1 MIAEE
6 RKMSRKSH
14 KIDMCNG
21 PILPGI
27 IAFSLPLMLSG
38 CLQLLFN
45 AADVIVVG
53 RFAGNE
59 SLAAVGST
67 SSLTNLLVNLFIG
80 LSIGANVTVGHTLG
94 SRDDEGTRDNVH
106 TAITI
111 SLISGVLLI
120 GVGLLFTRPLL
131 IRMGAPYDVLDKA
144 ALYLKII
151 FIGMPANMA
160 YNFGSAILR
169 ATGDTKKPLY
179 FLSIAG
185 AVNVVLNLFFVI
197 ILHMDV
203 AGVALAT
210 IIAQC
215 ISAVLILLCLCR
227 MDGPCRLDIK
237 KLYIHPLRLRR
248 MMQIGLPAGIQG
260 SLFSFSNVL
269 IQSSINSFGSVVV
282 AGNSAAMSIE
292 QFVYIS
298 MNAVHQAAVSFTSQ
312 NTGAGKPGR
321 INQILFSGLGLVTLV
336 GLLMGIGVNLLS
348 GPLLSIYSADPAV
361 IAAGRTRLLWICAP
375 YFLCGIMEIVMGIM
389 RGLGYALTPMVVAL
403 SGACL
408 FRILWLATIF
418 AWFPT
423 QSILLLSYP
432 VSWIVTALIH
442 ALTYLY
448 ARKHHALF
456 QKAAVL

>member
-1 MIAEE
+1 
-6 RKMSRKSH
+6 MSRNSH
-14 KIDMCNG
+14 KIDMCSG

-53 RFAGNE
+53 RFAGKE

-94 SRDDEGTRDNVH
+94 SKDDRGTRDNVH

-111 SLISGVLLI
+111 SLVSGVLLVGI
-120 GVGLLFTRPLL
+120 GLLFTKPLL
-131 IRMGAPYDVLDKA
+131 IQMGAPHDVLNKA

-169 ATGDTKKPLY
+169 AAGDTKKPLY
-179 FLSIAG
+179 FLSVAG
-185 AVNVVLNLFFVI
+185 AVNVILNLIFVI

-215 ISAVLILLCLCR
+215 ISAALILLCLCR
-227 MDGPCRLDIK
+227 MEGPCRLNIR

-260 SLFSFSNVL
+260 ALFSFSNVL
-269 IQSSINSFGSVVV
+269 IQSSINSFGSIVV

-298 MNAVHQAAVSFTSQ
+298 MNAVHQAVVSFTSQ

-321 INQILFSGLGLVTLV
+321 INQILFSGLGLVTIV
-336 GLLMGIGVNLLS
+336 GLILGIGVNLLS
-348 GPLLSIYSADPAV
+348 EPLLSIYSTDSAV
-361 IAAGRTRLLWICAP
+361 IAAGCTRLLWISAP

-389 RGLGYALTPMVVAL
+389 RGLGYALTPMIVAL

-408 FRILWLATIF
+408 FRIVWLTTIF

-423 QSILLLSYP
+423 QNALLLSYP
-432 VSWIVTALIH
+432 VSWVLTALIH

-448 ARKHHALF
+448 ARRHHALF
-456 QKAAVL
+456 KQPHPL

>member
-1 MIAEE
+1 
-6 RKMSRKSH
+6 MSGKSH
-14 KIDMCNG
+14 NIDMCNG
-21 PILPGI
+21 PVLPGI

-53 RFAGNE
+53 RFAGKE

-80 LSIGANVTVGHTLG
+80 LSIGANVAVGHTLG
-94 SRDDEGTRDNVH
+94 SDDKQGTKDNVH
-106 TAITI
+106 TAVTI
-111 SLISGVLLI
+111 SLISGVVLVGI
-120 GVGLLFTRPLL
+120 GLLFTRPLL
-131 IRMGAPYDVLDKA
+131 VLMGAPSDVLDKA

-151 FIGMPANMA
+151 FIGMPATMA

-169 ATGDTKKPLY
+169 ATGDTKRPLY
-179 FLSIAG
+179 FLSVAG
-185 AVNVVLNLFFVI
+185 VVNVILNLFFVI
-197 ILHMDV
+197 VLHMDV

-215 ISAVLILLCLCR
+215 ISAALILLCLCR
-227 MDGPCRLDIK
+227 TDGPCRLDIK
-237 KLYIHPLRLRR
+237 KLYISPDRLSR

-282 AGNSAAMSIE
+282 AGSSAGASIE

-298 MNAVHQAAVSFTSQ
+298 MNAVHQATVSFTSQ
-312 NTGAGKPGR
+312 NTGARKPER
-321 INQILFSGLGLVTLV
+321 INQILFSGLGLVTV
-336 GLLMGIGVNLLS
+336 IGLILGIGVNLL
-348 GPLLSIYSADPAV
+348 GTPLLSIYSSDPAV
-361 IAAGRTRLLWICAP
+361 IAAGSIRLLWISAP
-375 YFLCGIMEIVMGIM
+375 YFLCGIMEVIMGIM
-389 RGLGYALTPMVVAL
+389 RGLGYAITPMVVSL

-408 FRILWLATIF
+408 FRIFWLATIF

-423 QSILLLSYP
+423 QSVLYLSYP
-432 VSWIVTALIH
+432 VSWILTTLIH
-442 ALTYLY
+442 LLTYLLY
-448 ARKHHALF
+448 ARKRHALF
-456 QKAAVL
+456 RVKEAVTL

>member
-1 MIAEE
+1 
-6 RKMSRKSH
+6 MSRKSNR
-14 KIDMCNG
+14 IDMCSG

-53 RFAGNE
+53 RFAGKE

-94 SRDDEGTRDNVH
+94 SQDDEGTRDNVH
-106 TAITI
+106 TAIAI
-111 SLISGVLLI
+111 SLISGILLV

-131 IRMGAPYDVLDKA
+131 IQMGAPDDVLDKA

-179 FLSIAG
+179 FLSAAG

-197 ILHMDV
+197 VLHMDV

-227 MDGPCRLDIK
+227 MEGPCRLNIR

-298 MNAVHQAAVSFTSQ
+298 MNAVHQAVVSFTSQ
-312 NTGAGKPGR
+312 NTGAGKPDR
-321 INQILFSGLGLVTLV
+321 ISRILSSGLGLVTVV
-336 GLLMGIGVNLLS
+336 GLIMGIGVNLFS

-361 IAAGRTRLLWICAP
+361 IAAGCTRLLWVSAP
-375 YFLCGIMEIVMGIM
+375 YFLCGLMEIVMGIM

-408 FRILWLATIF
+408 FRILWLATVF
-418 AWFPT
+418 TWFPT
-423 QSILLLSYP
+423 QGILLLSYP

-442 ALTYLY
+442 TLTYLY

-456 QKAAVL
+456 RKTAA

>member
-1 MIAEE
+1 
-6 RKMSRKSH
+6 MSRKTSR
-14 KIDMCNG
+14 IDMCNG

-27 IAFSLPLMLSG
+27 IAFSLPLILSG

-80 LSIGANVTVGHTLG
+80 LSIGANVTVAHTLG
-94 SRDDEGTRDNVH
+94 SRDEQGTRDNVH
-106 TAITI
+106 TAVTI
-111 SLISGVLLI
+111 SLISGFVLI
-120 GVGLLFTRPLL
+120 GVGILFTRPLL
-131 IRMGAPYDVLDKA
+131 VRMGAPSDVLDKA

-151 FIGMPANMA
+151 FIGMPATMA

-169 ATGDTKKPLY
+169 ATGDTKRPLY
-179 FLSIAG
+179 FLSVAG
-185 AVNVVLNLFFVI
+185 VVNVILNLFFVI
-197 ILHMDV
+197 VLHMDV

-210 IIAQC
+210 ILSQC
-215 ISAVLILLCLCR
+215 ISAVLILHCLCR
-227 MDGPCRLDIK
+227 MEGPCRLNIRR
-237 KLYIHPLRLRR
+237 LYIQPARLRR
-248 MMQIGLPAGIQG
+248 MMQIGLPAGIQS

-282 AGNSAAMSIE
+282 AGNSAGANIE

-298 MNAVHQAAVSFTSQ
+298 MNAVHQAVVSFTSQ
-312 NTGAGKPGR
+312 NTGAGKPER
-321 INQILFSGLGLVTLV
+321 INRILFSSLGLVTV
-336 GLLMGIGVNLLS
+336 IGLIMGIGVNLF
-348 GPLLSIYSADPAV
+348 GTPLLSIYSPDSAV
-361 IAAGRTRLLWICAP
+361 IEAGKTRLLWISAP
-375 YFLCGIMEIVMGIM
+375 YFLCGIMEVIMGIM
-389 RGLGYALTPMVVAL
+389 RGLGYAITPMIVAL

-408 FRILWLATIF
+408 FRIVWLATAF

-423 QSILLLSYP
+423 QNILLLSYP
-432 VSWIVTALIH
+432 ASWILTAAIH

-448 ARKHHALF
+448 ARRHHALF
-456 QKAAVL
+456 KQPSL